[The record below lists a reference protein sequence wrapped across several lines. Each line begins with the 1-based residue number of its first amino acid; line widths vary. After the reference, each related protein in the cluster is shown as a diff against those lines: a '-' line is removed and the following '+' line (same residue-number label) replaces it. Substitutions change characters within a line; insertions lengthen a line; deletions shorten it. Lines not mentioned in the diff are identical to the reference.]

1 MANTFTVKIG
11 DFEGPLDLLLQL
23 IEHKKL
29 HISEVSLASV
39 ADDYLAHLADIND
52 IPKKDVADFL
62 VIASTLVFIKSL
74 SLLPTLERTEEEN
87 ASIEDLEKRLAL
99 YQRFKEL
106 SDGLKKLYGQQPLY
120 FKQESKINQ
129 IVFAPSQDTTQE
141 NIYSGIKNLLL
152 NLPKIDILPKAIV
165 KKVISLESVI
175 ADLSKRI
182 QASLKLKFNDFIA
195 DKKEDKVGIIVS
207 FLSMLE
213 LVRQGILIVKQ
224 DQLFDEIDMETN
236 QISTPRYDKQN

>member
-1 MANTFTVKIG
+1 MVNTFTVKIG

-39 ADDYLAHLADIND
+39 ADDYLAHLANIND
-52 IPKKDVADFL
+52 LPKKDVADFL
-62 VIASTLVFIKSL
+62 IIASTLVFIKSL
-74 SLLPTLERTEEEN
+74 SLLPTLKRTEEEN

-106 SDGLKKLYGQQPLY
+106 GEGLKKLYSQQSLY
-120 FKQESKINQ
+120 FRQESKVPK
-129 IVFAPSQDTTQE
+129 IVFAPSSDINKE
-141 NIYSGIKNLLL
+141 NILAGVKNMLLS
-152 NLPKIDILPKAIV
+152 LPKVEILPKTVV

-182 QASLKLKFNDFIA
+182 QSSLKLKFNDFIA

-224 DQLFDEIDMETN
+224 DQLFDDIDMETN
-236 QISTPRYDKQN
+236 QITTPRYDD